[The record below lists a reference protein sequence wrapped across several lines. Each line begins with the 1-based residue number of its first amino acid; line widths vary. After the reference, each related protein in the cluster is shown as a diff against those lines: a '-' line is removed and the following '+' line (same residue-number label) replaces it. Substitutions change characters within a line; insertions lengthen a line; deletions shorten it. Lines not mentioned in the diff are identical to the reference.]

1 MSLETITEECYAGIE
16 METIFLPWFEAKRIV
31 EKHLNAARIELVRAG
46 LREIKNMERG
56 KNAVSNRSN

>member
-1 MSLETITEECYAGIE
+1 MSLESISEECFRGIE
-16 METIFLPWFEAKRIV
+16 METIFLPWPEAKRIV

-56 KNAVSNRSN
+56 KNASN